1 MIDNIQPEEKLIR
14 EIMGEFGCITWLQG
28 MQFLKFRNKDP
39 ETSQLILRNLK
50 KRQYLFEASDGYITI
65 NPHVEKDQNMIDAIW
80 VLIHLMQKQVTKLG
94 DFYIARSQ
102 HK

>member
-39 ETSQLILRNLK
+39 ETSQLILRKLK
-50 KRQYLFEASDGYITI
+50 KRQYLFEA
-65 NPHVEKDQNMIDAIW
+65 
-80 VLIHLMQKQVTKLG
+80 
-94 DFYIARSQ
+94 
-102 HK
+102 